1 MANPRRFS
9 RITGLIVSHPFIV
22 TFILL
27 TSYPPLYRTPNTIW
41 YLIFASVIL
50 AICFLLLQNK
60 ISDHALLYTIFIS
73 DIPLV
78 GAIIHYTGGIESM
91 FPLLY
96 TILIIASSIYLYRR
110 GAYITSLSATVFF
123 FGLVFIQ
130 SRSVENYTMSMVMYR
145 FYIFA
150 LLFLL
155 IGILSGALSE
165 RYQKRVEEAARLR
178 LTTEDIIKNLPSGVI
193 TMDSKGDILYTNMPD
208 SRLRATVHLHVAKF
222 LKYKDAPD
230 TAELKFGDRNYFV
243 SCTRIFNGKAGLAI
257 VQDMTDIR
265 KLEEDSRVARQT
277 KLLAE
282 LGGSL
287 AHEIRNPLSSIRGSL
302 EVIRDTKRR
311 KNVVPFIN
319 MALKETIRLNEI
331 VTDFLNFAQF
341 TPKNKNRVRISE
353 VINEALIDSML
364 GAKSR
369 TVSVKRTDEDF
380 FVLADL
386 NKLKAGFTNILNN
399 AYEVSRDH
407 GRIEIRSF
415 RDTDDG
421 YVEVSDQG
429 HGIDKKDL
437 KLIFEPFFTTK
448 KGGTGLG
455 LAIAKNI
462 IEAHGGSIKV
472 KSKVGTGTTF
482 TIKLPLA

>member
-1 MANPRRFS
+1 MANPQRFS
-9 RITGLIVSHPFIV
+9 RITGLIVIHPFIV

-27 TSYPPLYRTPNTIW
+27 TSYPPLYRTPNPLW
-41 YLIFASVIL
+41 YLIFVSVVL
-50 AICFLLLQNK
+50 AICFLLLQK
-60 ISDHALLYTIFIS
+60 RIPDTALLYTIFIA

-78 GAIIHYTGGIESM
+78 GAIIYYTGGIEGM

-110 GAYITSLSATVFF
+110 GAYIISLSATLFF
-123 FGLVFIQ
+123 FGLVFLE
-130 SRSVENYTMSMVMYR
+130 SRGMESYTMSMVMYR
-145 FYIFA
+145 FYIVA

-222 LKYKDAPD
+222 LKYKDTPN
-230 TAELKFGDRNYFV
+230 TVELKFGNRHYFV
-243 SCTRIFNGKAGLAI
+243 SCTRIFNGKAGLA
-257 VQDMTDIR
+257 VLQDMTDIR
-265 KLEEDSRVARQT
+265 KLEENSRIASQT

-311 KNVVPFIN
+311 KNIVPFID
-319 MALKETIRLNEI
+319 MALNETIRLNEI

-364 GAKSR
+364 R
-369 TVSVKRTDEDF
+369 TKARTASIKRKDDDF

-399 AYEVSRDH
+399 AYEVSGAR
-407 GRIEIRSF
+407 GTIEIRSY
-415 RDTDDG
+415 RDTEEG
-421 YVEVSDQG
+421 CVEVRDHG
-429 HGIDKKDL
+429 HGIEKKDL
-437 KLIFEPFFTTK
+437 TRIFKPFFTTK

-462 IEAHGGSIKV
+462 IEAHGGTIRV

-482 TIKLPLA
+482 TIRLPLA

>member
-1 MANPRRFS
+1 
-9 RITGLIVSHPFIV
+9 
-22 TFILL
+22 
-27 TSYPPLYRTPNTIW
+27 
-41 YLIFASVIL
+41 
-50 AICFLLLQNK
+50 
-60 ISDHALLYTIFIS
+60 
-73 DIPLV
+73 
-78 GAIIHYTGGIESM
+78 M

-96 TILIIASSIYLYRR
+96 TILIIATSIYLYRR
-110 GAYITSLSATVFF
+110 GAYIISLSATLFF
-123 FGLVFIQ
+123 FLFVFIQ
-130 SRSVENYTMSMVMYR
+130 SRGVENYTMSMVMYR

-155 IGILSGALSE
+155 VGILSGALSE

-208 SRLRATVHLHVAKF
+208 NRLRATVHLHVAKF
-222 LKYKDAPD
+222 LKYKDAPG
-230 TAELKFGDRNYFV
+230 TAEVKFGDRNYFV

-265 KLEEDSRVARQT
+265 RLEEDSRIARQT

-302 EVIRDTKRR
+302 EVIRDTKRK
-311 KNVVPFIN
+311 KNVVPFID
-319 MALKETIRLNEI
+319 MALNETIRLNEI

-353 VINEALIDSML
+353 VIKEALIDSL
-364 GAKSR
+364 VGAKAR
-369 TVSVKRTDEDF
+369 KVSIKRKDDDF

-399 AYEVSRDH
+399 AYEVSGDRNLV
-407 GRIEIRSF
+407 EIRAF
-415 RDTDDG
+415 RDTDSG
-421 YVEVSDQG
+421 YVEVCDRG
-429 HGIDKKDL
+429 PGIDKKDL
-437 KLIFEPFFTTK
+437 RLIFEPFFTTK

-472 KSKVGTGTTF
+472 KSKVGSGTTF
-482 TIKLPLA
+482 TIQLPLA